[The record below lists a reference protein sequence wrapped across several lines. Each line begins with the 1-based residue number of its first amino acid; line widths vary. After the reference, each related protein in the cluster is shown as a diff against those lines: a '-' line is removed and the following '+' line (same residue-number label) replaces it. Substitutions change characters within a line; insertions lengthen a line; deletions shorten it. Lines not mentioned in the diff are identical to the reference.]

1 MLTRARRIGRISV
14 ERARWLYYRAVLTRA
29 HPSARI
35 KGPLSVRNEGTITLG
50 QGAILDSTRAWPII
64 LDAVQGA
71 AIEIGRDAYI
81 NRGCVIAGRE
91 HITIGRG
98 AAIAEQ
104 CIIYDT
110 DWHPLPDAPDHAR
123 IPTAPVVIGAG
134 AWIGARCIILK
145 GVTIGECA
153 VVGAGSVVT
162 KDVPPRVIAAGNPLR
177 ILRGFSLE
185 KIKT

>member
-1 MLTRARRIGRISV
+1 M
-14 ERARWLYYRAVLTRA
+14 YYRSVLTAA

-50 QGAILDSTRAWPII
+50 QGAILDSIRAWPIT

-71 AIEIGRDAYI
+71 TIEIGRDAYI
-81 NRGCVIAGRE
+81 NRGCVIASRE
-91 HITIGRG
+91 RITIGRG

-110 DWHPLPDAPDHAR
+110 DWHPLPDAPDHER
-123 IPTAPVVIGAG
+123 VPTASVVIGAG
-134 AWIGARCIILK
+134 AWVGARCIILK
-145 GVTIGECA
+145 GVTIGEFA

-162 KDVPPRVIAAGNPLR
+162 KDVPPRVITAGNLLR
-177 ILRGFSLE
+177 ILREFSPE
-185 KIKT
+185 KIKA